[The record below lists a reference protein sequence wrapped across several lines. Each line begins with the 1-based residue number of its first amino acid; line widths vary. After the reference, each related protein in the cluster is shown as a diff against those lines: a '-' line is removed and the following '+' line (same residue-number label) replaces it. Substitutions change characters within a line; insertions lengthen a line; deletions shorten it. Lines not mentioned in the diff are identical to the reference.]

1 MPAAVC
7 IVLCEKIVNGNLI
20 CGYRAKGGPR
30 EAVTLGAGR
39 VALCEAHAQA
49 EYRRRGRCPW
59 PRPATERAPT
69 SYEERWIQPSTTDRP
84 QQGRHVHGNVTHEHQ
99 SYGEHEHVGPCVVTK
114 AQPSESA
121 MERSRHDPKMEI
133 PDTISASPR

>member
-1 MPAAVC
+1 VPAAGCSVF
-7 IVLCEKIVNGNLI
+7 CEKIVKGNLR
-20 CGYRAKGGPR
+20 CAKGGPR

-59 PRPATERAPT
+59 PRSAAERAPT
-69 SYEERWIQPSTTDRP
+69 GYEEKWIQPSTTDRP
-84 QQGRHVHGNVTHEHQ
+84 QQGRHSHGNVTHEHQ
-99 SYGEHEHVGPCVVTK
+99 SYGEHEHVGPRVLTK

-121 MERSRHDPKMEI
+121 MERPRHDPKMEI
-133 PDTISASPR
+133 PDTTTASAR